1 MRSNW
6 FVWGPLE
13 SVGYFKS
20 KIVNKKLTAK
30 WAGSL
35 LVEWEHP
42 GLGEDLAALVDSS
55 SLRALALDGL
65 EVTAAVV
72 AAVAASVAAF
82 RSAEVTVADLE
93 LPPAFL
99 GKIYI
104 L

>member
-1 MRSNW
+1 M
-6 FVWGPLE
+6 
-13 SVGYFKS
+13 
-20 KIVNKKLTAK
+20 
-30 WAGSL
+30 
-35 LVEWEHP
+35 EWEHP

-93 LPPAFL
+93 LPAAFF
-99 GKIYI
+99 GEKKIYFVI
-104 L
+104 FWKLKY

>member
-1 MRSNW
+1 M
-6 FVWGPLE
+6 
-13 SVGYFKS
+13 
-20 KIVNKKLTAK
+20 
-30 WAGSL
+30 
-35 LVEWEHP
+35 EWEHP

-93 LPPAFL
+93 LPAAFFWE
-99 GKIYI
+99 KIYFVI
-104 L
+104 LKTKNLIFLTFPACF

>member
-1 MRSNW
+1 M
-6 FVWGPLE
+6 
-13 SVGYFKS
+13 
-20 KIVNKKLTAK
+20 
-30 WAGSL
+30 
-35 LVEWEHP
+35 EWEHP

-93 LPPAFL
+93 LPAAFL
-99 GKIYI
+99 GKKNIYFVI
-104 L
+104 LKTKNLIHILQKLIF

>member
-1 MRSNW
+1 M
-6 FVWGPLE
+6 
-13 SVGYFKS
+13 
-20 KIVNKKLTAK
+20 
-30 WAGSL
+30 
-35 LVEWEHP
+35 
-42 GLGEDLAALVDSS
+42 DSS

-99 GKIYI
+99 GKMYI